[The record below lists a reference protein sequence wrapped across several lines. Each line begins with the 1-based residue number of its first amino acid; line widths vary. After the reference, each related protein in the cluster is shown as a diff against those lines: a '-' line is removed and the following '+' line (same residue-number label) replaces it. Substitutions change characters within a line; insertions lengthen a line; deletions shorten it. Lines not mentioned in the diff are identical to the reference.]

1 MSVIRAPLR
10 PELEVSKP
18 ESAPRSAPACNAV
31 RDHLDRVLASPQFI
45 RSERLAR
52 LLRLIVESGLRGDVS
67 GLKES
72 VLGREVYD
80 RGSDF
85 DGRLDP
91 IVRTEM
97 RRLRRKL
104 VEYYES
110 SGCTDPLVIEIPK
123 GGYVPCF
130 RTPDAWA
137 PRLGGESLGPY
148 RVIERLGAGPSGI
161 TYRVV
166 EPSTGTEFAAKQLC
180 ADISSKSVA
189 VDALRADVEAAAV
202 LQSEN
207 ACSVEAVEET
217 SAGVL
222 LRSRFRE
229 GVTLEEWLLYGELS
243 WLESKAI
250 AGQLLSVLAT
260 AHKSGVVH
268 GHLKPSDVLLS
279 MIGDSAHVTVLN
291 FG

>member
-1 MSVIRAPLR
+1 MSVIRAPQR
-10 PELEVSKP
+10 PKLEVS
-18 ESAPRSAPACNAV
+18 ESATAARSTPACNAV

-52 LLRLIVESGLRGDVS
+52 LLRLIVESGLRGDVT

-104 VEYYES
+104 VEYYQ
-110 SGCTDPLVIEIPK
+110 SGGSADSVVIEIPK

-137 PRLGGESLGPY
+137 PRLGGE
-148 RVIERLGAGPSGI
+148 
-161 TYRVV
+161 
-166 EPSTGTEFAAKQLC
+166 
-180 ADISSKSVA
+180 
-189 VDALRADVEAAAV
+189 
-202 LQSEN
+202 
-207 ACSVEAVEET
+207 
-217 SAGVL
+217 
-222 LRSRFRE
+222 
-229 GVTLEEWLLYGELS
+229 
-243 WLESKAI
+243 
-250 AGQLLSVLAT
+250 
-260 AHKSGVVH
+260 
-268 GHLKPSDVLLS
+268 
-279 MIGDSAHVTVLN
+279 
-291 FG
+291 